1 MINVILVEDHPLVR
15 EGIIAMLEKEKD
27 IECLA
32 CYGTGEG
39 LMHGITRYQPDVL
52 LMDINLPDIQGTEL
66 CKRVKDIYPAIHII
80 ALSINSHPS
89 IIRQMMG
96 NGAHG
101 YILKDADRH
110 EIIAGIQTV
119 AKGKVFFS
127 RSAMIA
133 MRKPENSNLPPLT
146 RREREVLGLIAEG
159 LTNRQIASKLFIDVT
174 TVDSHRK
181 NMLAKYGVNNT
192 SALIKLAIS
201 EHLID

>member
-1 MINVILVEDHPLVR
+1 MINIILVEDHPLVR

-27 IECLA
+27 IDCLA

-39 LMHGITRYQPDVL
+39 LRQGLTRGQPDVL
-52 LMDINLPDIQGTEL
+52 LMDINLPDIKGTEL
-66 CKRVKDIYPAIHII
+66 CKEIKETYPGINII
-80 ALSINSHPS
+80 ALSINNHPAT
-89 IIRQMMG
+89 IRQMMG

-110 EIIAGIQTV
+110 EITDGIQTV
-119 AKGKVFFS
+119 AKGKIFFS
-127 RSAMIA
+127 RSALSA
-133 MRKPENSNLPPLT
+133 LRKPDNANLPPLT
-146 RREREVLGLIAEG
+146 RREREILGLIAEG

-201 EHLID
+201 AHLID